1 MDPRPFKELYLPAEL
16 DKYQREANK
25 RLKNPDYD
33 AKFLEWKY
41 GKERWA
47 WMRASYYA
55 PMRPKTIPP
64 CPSLVEIEKEEKAAA
79 KRKADGDV
87 VPSTSRDASALDV
100 ASQPSQ
106 DAKRCKCED
115 DGDK

>member
-41 GKERWA
+41 GKERWE

-55 PMRPKTIPP
+55 PQRPKCIPP
-64 CPSLVEIEKEEKAAA
+64 CPSLEEAWKDSGSGS
-79 KRKADGDV
+79 KRKAESVADPEVSDATAK
-87 VPSTSRDASALDV
+87 PSTE
-100 ASQPSQ
+100 
-106 DAKRCKCED
+106 AKQFKPD
-115 DGDK
+115 SHGDHE